1 MAEICRDLNKLNPN
15 AKLAAEYLI
24 EACEAQGL
32 ALLIT
37 ETLRTT
43 ERQQE
48 LYAQGRT
55 KPGSIVTQLDGVKQ
69 KSIHQY
75 GNAFDVCQ
83 NIRGK
88 EYDIPFL
95 QKVGKLGEEIGLEW
109 GGSWKGF
116 VDMPHF
122 QLNAGVTPK
131 RIVQKVEE
139 PTYNVTKTKLKL
151 NGVVKEVDTI
161 LLEGLN
167 HVKLRDLADS
177 KIKIDYKD
185 GKVYINDRVF
195 TGKSILFKDTNYLKL
210 RDLPQDMFVV
220 GYVNGLAELSVK

>member
-32 ALLIT
+32 KLKIV

-55 KPGSIVTQLDGVKQ
+55 KPGRIVTQLDGVKR

-75 GNAFDVCQ
+75 GNAFDICQ

-88 EYDIPFL
+88 EYEDAFIT
-95 QKVGKLGEEIGLEW
+95 KVGKLGQQIGLEW

-116 VDMPHF
+116 VDSPHF
-122 QLNAGVTPK
+122 QLNAVIPK
-131 RIVQKVEE
+131 RIVQQPAK
-139 PTYNVTKTKLKL
+139 PAYTVTKTKLRL
-151 NGVVKEVDTI
+151 NGKVKEVDTI
-161 LLEGLN
+161 NIDDYN
-167 HVKLRDLADS
+167 HIKLRDLQDD
-177 KIKIDYKD
+177 KITVDYRD
-185 GKVYINDRVF
+185 GKVYINDKAF
-195 TGKSILFKDTNYLKL
+195 TGKSILFEDTNYVKL
-210 RDLPQDMFVV
+210 RDLPQDMFCVAFIDGV
-220 GYVNGLAELSVK
+220 AELHVK

>member
-1 MAEICRDLNKLNPN
+1 MAEVCRDLNKLNAN

-24 EACEAQGL
+24 EACEAEGL

-95 QKVGKLGEEIGLEW
+95 QKVGKLGEQIGLEW

-131 RIVQKVEE
+131 RIVKKVEE
-139 PTYNVTKTKLKL
+139 PTYNVTKTKLNL
-151 NGVVKEVDTI
+151 NGVIKEVDTI
-161 LLEGLN
+161 LLDGFN
-167 HVKLRDLADS
+167 HIRLRDLQDS
-177 KIKIDYKD
+177 KITIGYTDK
-185 GKVYINDRVF
+185 KVYINDKVF
-195 TGKSILFKDTNYLKL
+195 TGKSILYKDTNYVKL
-210 RDLPQDMFVV
+210 RDLPEDMFTVTYID
-220 GYVNGLAELSVK
+220 GIAGLKVK